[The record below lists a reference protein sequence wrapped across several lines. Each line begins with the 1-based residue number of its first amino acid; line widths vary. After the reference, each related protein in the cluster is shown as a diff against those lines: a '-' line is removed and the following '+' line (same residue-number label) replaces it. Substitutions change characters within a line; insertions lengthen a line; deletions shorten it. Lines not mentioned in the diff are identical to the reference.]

1 MLFVKLLS
9 AAALAGSIAW
19 CIAAPDYEPAIAI
32 ISSMSALVTAFLVER
47 QRIQQKAQKQVVS
60 QNGFGIQ
67 AGGNVTT
74 GDIEIAQGQKDAE

>member
-1 MLFVKLLS
+1 MLFTKLLS
-9 AAALAGSIAW
+9 AAALFGSIAW

-32 ISSMSALVTAFLVER
+32 ITSLSALATVFFVDRKRTPQE
-47 QRIQQKAQKQVVS
+47 AQKQVVS

-74 GDIEIAQGQKDAE
+74 GDITTASGEKDAQ